1 MTIHTYQAV
10 VEYVCSSDEHTK
22 NALRWLLSMQT
33 NEELIIR
40 DSLHD
45 NGAGFRAKYQTRDDA
60 GTAKRLLLAG
70 GWDEK
75 DRRVAKTLCW
85 TYRRQLTARANGCKS
100 RSEVGQFKLRAIHD
114 RDSRAYARYIHNQKV
129 QAAPVQTPDPTV
141 ADLTAAV
148 ARLAEA
154 VAHLQNTTTKKA
166 A

>member
-10 VEYVCSSDEHTK
+10 VEHVCSSDEHTK
-22 NALRWLLSMQT
+22 NALRWLLSLQT
-33 NEELIIR
+33 SEELIIK

-60 GTAKRLLLAG
+60 GTAKRLILG
-70 GWDEK
+70 GEWSEK
-75 DRRVAKTLCW
+75 DRRIAKGLCW

-100 RSEVGQFKLRAIHD
+100 RAEVGQFKLRAIHD
-114 RDSRAYARYIHNQKV
+114 RDSRAYARYIHDQEVKV
-129 QAAPVQTPDPTV
+129 AQVQTPEPTV
-141 ADLTAAV
+141 ADLSVAV

-154 VAHLQNTTTKKA
+154 VANLTKKA